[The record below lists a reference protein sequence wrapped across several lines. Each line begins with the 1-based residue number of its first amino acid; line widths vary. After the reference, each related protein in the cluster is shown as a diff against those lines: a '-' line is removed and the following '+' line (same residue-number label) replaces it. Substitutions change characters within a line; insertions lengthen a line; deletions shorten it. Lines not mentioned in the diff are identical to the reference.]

1 MSAPVSDAVHPND
14 VYINTTQD
22 LDACKY
28 LGVVETKAGKDWKT
42 SIRSAAGE
50 MGATHVQTSGPNN
63 VTGSFEGETIRGNA
77 YKCKIANS

>member
-42 SIRSAAGE
+42 SI
-50 MGATHVQTSGPNN
+50 P
-63 VTGSFEGETIRGNA
+63 
-77 YKCKIANS
+77 